1 MDEVVSSLKDK
12 RATAYWRREGIP
24 HPKGGGDFKIWNI
37 CEGKKK
43 VCKFNYNHILCNR
56 FWWKTEF
63 AKCDW
68 SQIERAFL
76 TALNIGVKNLPKT
89 NNE

>member
-1 MDEVVSSLKDK
+1 
-12 RATAYWRREGIP
+12 
-24 HPKGGGDFKIWNI
+24 
-37 CEGKKK
+37 
-43 VCKFNYNHILCNR
+43 LCNR